1 MINQALAWGT
11 FVDPPGS
18 IGLLTRWRID
28 QVPHQH
34 EFYQHHIK
42 RRLPEAENR
51 KAFVIISDAFR
62 YEAAHELTQELN
74 GKYRFE
80 AELTSQLGVL
90 PSYTALGMAALLP
103 HTSLTYKPNGDVLV
117 DDRPSASLDQRHDIL
132 VGVEG
137 TVCKADELLAMKKEE
152 GRKVVSGKKVV
163 YFDHRYGEY
172 RSWLAS
178 STLDQLITVSPDV

>member
-1 MINQALAWGT
+1 
-11 FVDPPGS
+11 
-18 IGLLTRWRID
+18 
-28 QVPHQH
+28 
-34 EFYQHHIK
+34 
-42 RRLPEAENR
+42 
-51 KAFVIISDAFR
+51 
-62 YEAAHELTQELN
+62 
-74 GKYRFE
+74 
-80 AELTSQLGVL
+80 
-90 PSYTALGMAALLP
+90 MAALLP

-178 STLDQLITVSPDV
+178 STPDQLITVSPDV